1 MEGLLDDDVD
11 DAVPQ
16 EGRSH
21 LRVEAKYQFYS
32 DSRLAQRGHVPR
44 CRRAARTANHSS
56 LSLRRSSAWW
66 RSVAW
71 RAWVVQVPPSSSP
84 MQINRTAPATCQI
97 TVFCGVSRHDYSRS
111 GEVLT

>member
-1 MEGLLDDDVD
+1 MEGLLDDDVDDVD

-21 LRVEAKYQFYS
+21 LRVGAKYQFYS

-44 CRRAARTANHSS
+44 CRHAARTANHSS
-56 LSLRRSSAWW
+56 LSLR
-66 RSVAW
+66 SVAW
-71 RAWVVQVPPSSSP
+71 RAWMVQVPPSSSP
-84 MQINRTAPATCQI
+84 MLINRTAPTTCQI